1 VEEAHKSVRIGEE
14 FSDRSFISWSEWVIA
29 YAYLHKGDLAQRL
42 FRNEGL
48 SDRRHRDSKRLSK
61 PNLEIAM
68 WTPAT
73 RREHSRE
80 GLRYETDLSDKE
92 WLVIEPHLPPPEPL
106 GRPRDWTWREIVNA
120 IFYVLRGGIAWRLLP
135 NDFPPWQTVYRWFA
149 AWRDGGLFEK
159 INHALVMADRQRVGR
174 EASPS
179 AAIIDS
185 QSVKTTEAGG
195 PRGYDAGKKINGR
208 KRHALVDTD
217 GRGLL
222 IEPHPASIQDRDGG
236 GPLLHVSR
244 RPFPFI
250 EKVFADSGYAAERVA
265 RATVIAVEIV
275 RKNPNQVGFAVNPR
289 RWVVERFFAWIG
301 RNRRLAKDFEATIDS
316 ARAFLYAASV
326 MLLVRRIGR
335 AS

>member
-1 VEEAHKSVRIGEE
+1 
-14 FSDRSFISWSEWVIA
+14 
-29 YAYLHKGDLAQRL
+29 
-42 FRNEGL
+42 
-48 SDRRHRDSKRLSK
+48 
-61 PNLEIAM
+61 M
-68 WTPAT
+68 WTPTT
-73 RREHSRE
+73 RRQHSRE
-80 GLRYETDLSDKE
+80 GLRYETDLTTRE
-92 WLVIEPHLPPPEPL
+92 WRVIEPYLPPCRET
-106 GRPRDWTWREIVNA
+106 GRPRAWPLGEIVNA

-135 NDFPPWQTVYRWFA
+135 SEFPPWQTVYRWFA
-149 AWRDGGLFEK
+149 AWRDHGVFEK
-159 INHALVMADRQRVGR
+159 INHALVMADRERVGR

-217 GRGLL
+217 GRALV

-236 GPLLHVSR
+236 GPLLSVSR
-244 RPFPFI
+244 RAFPFI
-250 EKVFADSGYAAERVA
+250 AKVFADSGYAGERVA
-265 RATVIAVEIV
+265 RATIIAVEIV
-275 RKNPNQVGFAVNPR
+275 RKNPDQVGFAVNPR

-326 MLLVRRIGR
+326 MLLVRRLAR
-335 AS
+335 AP